1 MIVSIQRFL
10 QAQILFLLSGAIF
23 AWNSTIQNF
32 IRFYGYEGTIFK
44 IKDCFIPNPVTEPC
58 FYGALGFLIALLWS
72 IYIYRN
78 RNKAKTTKYQHYL
91 WWFLAAG
98 TIFAWYNVAKEFI
111 AFYGAGNGPVLGC
124 SATPITNPFL
134 TPCFAGASIFLLG
147 TIVAGIIYSQQ
158 KNKLNHNV

>member
-1 MIVSIQRFL
+1 MIINPKKFL
-10 QAQILFLLSGAIF
+10 QAQILFLLSGTVF

-58 FYGALGFLIALLWS
+58 FYGAVGFLVALIWA
-72 IYIYRN
+72 IYIYKN
-78 RNKAKTTKYQHYL
+78 REQEKAMKYQHYL

-98 TIFAWYNVAKEFI
+98 TIFAWYNVSKEFI
-111 AFYGAGNGPVLGC
+111 AFYSTRTGPVLGC

-134 TPCFAGASIFLLG
+134 TPCFAGASIFLLS
-147 TIVAGIIYSQQ
+147 TIVAGIIYSNQ
-158 KNKLNHNV
+158 KNKPNA